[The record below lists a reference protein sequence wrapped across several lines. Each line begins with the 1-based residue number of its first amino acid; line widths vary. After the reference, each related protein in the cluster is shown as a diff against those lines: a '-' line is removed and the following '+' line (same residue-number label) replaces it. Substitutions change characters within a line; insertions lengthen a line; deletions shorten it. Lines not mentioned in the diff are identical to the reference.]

1 MKRFMRSIVTV
12 ALVFLVVAISQS
24 VAAGRPQ
31 AVSIEGVATQ
41 GSFDEGP
48 PATGTNFG
56 TWTASGSFSDSG
68 TYVENFQLFFRP
80 DGQIAYVVATLLM
93 TGSAGSFEI
102 GLRMDGFPFVSPAS
116 IEFEGRWWVVGGT
129 AAYFGITGQGTLT
142 LVVDLDA
149 AVAGDPS
156 NFATLVGHI
165 RL

>member
-93 TGSAGSFEI
+93 TGSSISSGSLPRTRETRSRTSLAASS
-102 GLRMDGFPFVSPAS
+102 GLRL
-116 IEFEGRWWVVGGT
+116 RRN
-129 AAYFGITGQGTLT
+129 LT
-142 LVVDLDA
+142 V
-149 AVAGDPS
+149 
-156 NFATLVGHI
+156 I
-165 RL
+165 